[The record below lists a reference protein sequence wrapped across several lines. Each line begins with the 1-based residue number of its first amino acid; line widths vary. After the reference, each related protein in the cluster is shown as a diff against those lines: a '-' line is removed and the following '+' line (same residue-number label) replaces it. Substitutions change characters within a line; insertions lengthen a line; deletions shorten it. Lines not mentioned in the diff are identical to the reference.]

1 MRHSIFAR
9 VLFGAALACACAG
22 ANAKDAG
29 KRADAG
35 TATPEQV
42 AADPAA
48 VWKRFLAE
56 AELGDAFAHF
66 DAMDAVGYNLAAVDA
81 DSCRD
86 QAAQLRAA
94 VEALPVS
101 ISMHRVAMMCAD
113 AVGDSAGAERE
124 SAALAALS
132 KYVLSGSGG
141 TVTGRPI
148 RVVSPRDVY
157 ALLVML
163 GYEFRYEYY
172 KSARP
177 DRYMPMI
184 VAAWDPEAKVE
195 RHMSFDFVDA
205 TFSID
210 RDDPYATFPFQR
222 HRLAEAFIDAQT
234 KSDET
239 VGLDIR
245 AVRSALDENDPA
257 QRLKYLREGA
267 ARGGLSS
274 LHHWIVFCKDN
285 AMAGCADGLVDAL
298 LPLAEREHGA
308 AMALLAMA
316 YAEGIGI
323 KRDLKAAGAL
333 LDAAD
338 RRWHQRG
345 ASVYYATVDGSLRDA
360 GYGEFAM
367 RRLEASAKAGNPD
380 AEFLLLLGR
389 IIANPLG
396 TLRPDDL
403 ALLERPSSNGQGMGL
418 NLLASYHDDRQR
430 RTEARDALRRAA
442 DAGSPGAQF
451 ELAKALKDEA
461 RDGGRND
468 GAWLPLMQAAAQGGE
483 VRAMLELSY
492 REGDAGQW
500 QRAANWLL
508 AGVAQNDVEAILEL
522 AALYEEEHPG
532 LRGDLADA
540 IDTYESLSS
549 FQDDTGKEARR
560 RLARLA
566 AEGRGMKRN
575 FGRVKSL
582 LRPDANDGDAT
593 SQGQLGMLLLE
604 YGAPTDRE
612 EGERWATRAIEAGND
627 GARIGYTQWLLHRP
641 DGDAEGRRRAIAMM
655 LETDRDSAWIGSI
668 DNNLAWALCVSPHA
682 DVRDPAAGLVVARR
696 MERGLD
702 ELDPG
707 DVDTVAACYA
717 ANGDFATAARLQQKV
732 IDALPRGEDGKPQGD
747 RGVFDRLA
755 LYRAGKPF
763 IDNR

>member
-1 MRHSIFAR
+1 MSHSIFAR
-9 VLFGAALACACAG
+9 ALLGAALACACAG

-29 KRADAG
+29 KPVDAG

-48 VWKRFLAE
+48 VWTRFLAE
-56 AELGDAFAHF
+56 AELGTAFAHF

-81 DSCRD
+81 DACRD

-113 AVGDSAGAERE
+113 AIGDRAGAERE

-132 KYVLSGSGG
+132 KHALSGNGG

-148 RVVSPRDVY
+148 RLVSPRDVY

-172 KSARP
+172 KAARP

-210 RDDPYATFPFQR
+210 RDDAYATFPFHR
-222 HRLAEAFIDAQT
+222 HRLAEAFIDAQS
-234 KSDET
+234 KGDET

-245 AVRSALDENDPA
+245 AVRSALDESDPRE
-257 QRLKYLREGA
+257 RLKLLREGA

-274 LHHWIVFCKDN
+274 IHHWLAFCKGN
-285 AMAGCADGLVDAL
+285 EIAGCADGLVDAL

-316 YAEGIGI
+316 YVEGIGI
-323 KRDLKAAGAL
+323 KRDLKAATAL

-345 ASVYYATVDGSLRDA
+345 ASVYFAIIDGSLRDV
-360 GYGEFAM
+360 GYGEFALQ
-367 RRLEASAKAGNPD
+367 RLQASAKAGNAD
-380 AEFLLLLGR
+380 AELLLLLGR
-389 IIANPLG
+389 IIADPLK
-396 TLRPDDL
+396 TLRPEDL
-403 ALLERPSSNGQGMGL
+403 ALLERPSSNGEGMGL
-418 NLLASYHDDRQR
+418 NLLASYYDDRQR
-430 RTEARDALRRAA
+430 KADAREAQRRAA
-442 DAGSPGAQF
+442 DAGSADAQF
-451 ELAKALKDEA
+451 ELAKALKDES
-461 RDGGRND
+461 RDGGRSG
-468 GAWLPLMQAAAQGGE
+468 GAWLPLMQAAAQGGD

-508 AGVAQNDVEAILEL
+508 AGVAQQDLEAILAL

-540 IDTYESLSS
+540 IDTYESLAGLE
-549 FQDDTGKEARR
+549 DDDGKEARR

-582 LRPDANDGDAT
+582 LRPDANDGDAS
-593 SQGQLGMLLLE
+593 SQATLGMLLLE
-604 YGAPTDRE
+604 YGAPTDRA
-612 EGERWATRAIEAGND
+612 EGERWVTSAIEAGED
-627 GARIGYTQWLLHRP
+627 SARIGYTQWLLHRP
-641 DGDAEGRRRAIAMM
+641 DGDVEGRRRAIAMM
-655 LETDRDSAWIGSI
+655 RETERDSAWIDSI
-668 DNNLAWALCVSPHA
+668 DNNLAWALCVSTHA
-682 DVRDPAAGLVVARR
+682 DVRDPAAGLVVAKR
-696 MERGLD
+696 MERGLRRWIRAMSTRS
-702 ELDPG
+702 PP
-707 DVDTVAACYA
+707 
-717 ANGDFATAARLQQKV
+717 AT
-732 IDALPRGEDGKPQGD
+732 PRTATSPPRCGCS
-747 RGVFDRLA
+747 RR
-755 LYRAGKPF
+755 
-763 IDNR
+763 